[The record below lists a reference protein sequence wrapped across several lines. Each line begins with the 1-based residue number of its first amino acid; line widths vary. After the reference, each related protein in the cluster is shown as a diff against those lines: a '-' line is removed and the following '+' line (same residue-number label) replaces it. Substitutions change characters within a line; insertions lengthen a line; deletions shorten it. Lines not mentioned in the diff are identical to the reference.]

1 MSLYIFDMG
10 EVLLLGV
17 NTLRDIASAY
27 GLDYKEFRVDYA
39 LYDKPLMEGY
49 LHPRS
54 YLEHLETKFDLSF
67 DSDPFQVY
75 FTPKL
80 NERVMGF
87 VRTLRERGDRVVVG
101 SNTFSPHW
109 EIVFSRYK
117 EIPLSFLIHH
127 MARIDQ
133 PMNLQID
140 RLSPCSPQI
149 LRPGDPIGPRPGKV
163 HIISVLVSEE
173 IRRPDLLPIKFLHCV
188 VLQRPMLKIA
198 GAVYGKPGIVGA
210 AGKSQVKGV
219 ALPEDGASR
228 FPSAGSLQG

>member
-117 EIPLSFLIHH
+117 EIPLSFDALYASHEMHRVKPDKVFFSYILGKEGFRAEDSYFIDDRSDNINSSSSLGIHSYEYH
-127 MARIDQ
+127 GDDE
-133 PMNLQID
+133 NLA
-140 RLSPCSPQI
+140 
-149 LRPGDPIGPRPGKV
+149 
-163 HIISVLVSEE
+163 
-173 IRRPDLLPIKFLHCV
+173 KFL
-188 VLQRPMLKIA
+188 RI
-198 GAVYGKPGIVGA
+198 
-210 AGKSQVKGV
+210 
-219 ALPEDGASR
+219 
-228 FPSAGSLQG
+228 